1 MKILTASVALS
12 LPLLTMLPAARAA
25 DYQGAEAVLK
35 LAGTAAADADGTK
48 GASGEL
54 SQWHADLK
62 TYHER
67 AATLPPDES
76 ARDWLA
82 LFDRALK
89 LPDSPQERSSGSPV
103 SMRLLEVFQV
113 LPAPAAW
120 DGLATQAAARPLPK
134 PGSTDFATSA
144 LRIITA
150 NLQGNADLAR
160 RDIQA
165 LAQSVNGTDDARR
178 NGLRDAVQTLET
190 AFYVQTGDK
199 ASLLAGFEAKL
210 ALFEPGGDA
219 ALSSDE
225 RASLRTEG
233 LDVPDLVALTDPTR
247 AEALLKRLFAI
258 DAQSATFH
266 GERTKALARKVAA
279 GMGDH
284 LKLPVWSLADTLDST
299 ALYELLEKRFPDKN
313 QNNGNRH
320 EIDVYYLLG
329 LIAAGRYDDATAM
342 TLKMPEY
349 TPHEQQSDTLG
360 DLSDTVMTDLA
371 SKGYA
376 KEVFRFF
383 DRLLASRPALPYWES
398 YTTAAVLAGE
408 TDAMLAR
415 VKAAS
420 ENPDLKPTVKAE
432 LREVYGKALLAA
444 DHVAEALPLLRE
456 QAAVMIRSALEKA
469 DPHSDSRALDEGME
483 AAAALAVVGQLL
495 GDPALVNEQL
505 DAIVKAASNHPLAIA
520 SVSGPSSESL
530 TEIFLAA
537 GRGPE
542 LERLYADNL
551 AEIERADARR
561 QPDAML
567 VPDVESN
574 SVLTPLVTLT
584 DLYYQA
590 GRYEDIVALLDHA
603 KGWGEADLAKLV
615 GSRSN
620 FTGSKFGYQAA
631 RALQKTGHAD
641 AALRVVN
648 AFLENNGGSD
658 PAYALLLELL
668 PPDRAEARLDE
679 LFARDQFEERP
690 LIWRAFLQLG
700 QGRLDDAE
708 KSARQAI
715 SIDPSDGE
723 EGRGDRMR
731 AYAVLADILE
741 RKGDGEKPGQ
751 MRKAVQAIRLSEDA
765 DRFHGAGLL
774 TRAVGMYEK
783 ALGYFSDA
791 YCIQSRLAIQLNA
804 LGKFDEAAAHY
815 ERAYELMPESFGRME
830 SHCFG
835 CERAFAGQRAQS
847 LAERVFR
854 QLAAKQP
861 DNARVHYL
869 LGYLRNEQERTT
881 EAAEEFREA
890 VRLDPDYINAWK
902 QLAATTDRPADTDRA
917 ELNLLRLDPQ
927 RKHDSADL
935 TAVGDLKAL
944 WHAAEAAEKLT
955 PRDASELYPLAA
967 SKAALEQAHR
977 QRAKRPDGAD
987 EPADP
992 ADPNSG
998 LQGLFGF
1005 RGDEQLVPWVVVLKN
1020 RVITETLP
1028 FLRKD
1033 AAGND
1038 ASD

>member
-1 MKILTASVALS
+1 MKTLPASVALS
-12 LPLLTMLPAARAA
+12 LSFLAVFPAVRAA

-35 LAGTAAADADGTK
+35 LAETPPADTDGT
-48 GASGEL
+48 GGEAGEL
-54 SQWHADLK
+54 RRWHADLK
-62 TYHER
+62 TYHDR

-76 ARDWLA
+76 ARGWLA

-89 LPDSPQERSSGSPV
+89 LPDSPQERAGGNPV

-120 DGLATQAAARPLPK
+120 DGLAAQAAARPLPK

-144 LRIITA
+144 LQIITA
-150 NLQGNADLAR
+150 TMQGNADLTR
-160 RDIQA
+160 RAIQA
-165 LAQSVNGTDDARR
+165 LGQSVNGSDNARR
-178 NGLRDAVQTLET
+178 NGLRDAVQTLEE

-199 ASLLAGFEAKL
+199 AAILAHFEAKL

-225 RASLRTEG
+225 RESLRTEG
-233 LDVPDLVALTDPTR
+233 VDVPDLVALTDTSR
-247 AEALLKRLFAI
+247 AETLLKRLFAI
-258 DAQSATFH
+258 DARSATFH

-299 ALYELLEKRFPDKN
+299 ALYELLNKRFPDKD
-313 QNNGNRH
+313 QNVGNRH

-376 KEVFRFF
+376 KEVFQFF

-415 VKAAS
+415 VKATS
-420 ENPDLKPTVKAE
+420 ENPDLKPTIKAE

-444 DHVAEALPLLRE
+444 DHVTEALPLLRA
-456 QAAVMIRSALEKA
+456 QAAEMIRSALEKA
-469 DPHSDSRALDEGME
+469 NPHSDSRALDEGME

-505 DAIVKAASNHPLAIA
+505 DAIVHAASNHPLAIT

-530 TEIFLAA
+530 VEIFLAA

-542 LERLYADNL
+542 LERLCADNL
-551 AEIERADARR
+551 AETERTAAAAR
-561 QPDAML
+561 QQQDSMMMMS
-567 VPDVESN
+567 DDDN
-574 SVLTPLVTLT
+574 SPVLAPLVKLT
-584 DLYYQA
+584 DLYYEA
-590 GRYEDIVALLDHA
+590 GRFEDIVALLDHA
-603 KGWGEADLAKLV
+603 KGWGAADLAKLL
-615 GSRSN
+615 GSRSYYS
-620 FTGSKFGYQAA
+620 GSKFGYQAA
-631 RALQKTGHAD
+631 RALQKTGRAD

-741 RKGDGEKPGQ
+741 RKGDGEKAGQ

-774 TRAVGMYEK
+774 ARAVGMYEK

-791 YCIQSRLAIQLNA
+791 YCIQSRSGHPTQCPGQVRRGGGA
-804 LGKFDEAAAHY
+804 LRTRVRTDAGEF
-815 ERAYELMPESFGRME
+815 RADGEPLFRLRTGVRRPAGAKSGGTRLPAV
-830 SHCFG
+830 G
-835 CERAFAGQRAQS
+835 GQAAGQRAGALSTRLPAQR
-847 LAERVFR
+847 AGTHDGGGGRIPR
-854 QLAAKQP
+854 GRAAGPGLHQ
-861 DNARVHYL
+861 RL
-869 LGYLRNEQERTT
+869 
-881 EAAEEFREA
+881 EAACR
-890 VRLDPDYINAWK
+890 
-902 QLAATTDRPADTDRA
+902 
-917 ELNLLRLDPQ
+917 
-927 RKHDSADL
+927 H
-935 TAVGDLKAL
+935 
-944 WHAAEAAEKLT
+944 H
-955 PRDASELYPLAA
+955 
-967 SKAALEQAHR
+967 
-977 QRAKRPDGAD
+977 
-987 EPADP
+987 
-992 ADPNSG
+992 
-998 LQGLFGF
+998 
-1005 RGDEQLVPWVVVLKN
+1005 
-1020 RVITETLP
+1020 
-1028 FLRKD
+1028 
-1033 AAGND
+1033 
-1038 ASD
+1038 